1 MSPSLL
7 KPCVAEFIGTFALI
21 FVGVGAIYQNAGLL
35 AVALA
40 HGLTIAVMVSATGA
54 ISGGH
59 LNPAVT
65 FGLLVGGK
73 IDSRKALA
81 YWISQLLGAT
91 AAAFLL
97 LFLFS
102 DLPKALNQA
111 LEGANFEGAGRSIV
125 ESGTPDMIRNGI
137 SFNKAVL
144 IEGVLTFF
152 LVFVVYG
159 TAVDARA
166 PKIGGLAIGL
176 TVALDILFVGPLT
189 GGAMNP
195 ARVFGPAL
203 ASGHWNNHMVY
214 WLGPLLGG
222 GLAGLVYGRY
232 LIKQP

>member
-1 MSPSLL
+1 MTPSLI
-7 KPCVAEFIGTFALI
+7 KACVAEFIGTFTLI

-35 AVALA
+35 AVAFA
-40 HGLTIAVMVSATGA
+40 HGLAIAVMVSATGA

-65 FGLLVGGK
+65 FGVWVGGK
-73 IDSRKALA
+73 IDLARGVA
-81 YWISQLLGAT
+81 YWVAQLLGAT

-97 LFLFS
+97 LYVFAQLPNQVPS
-102 DLPKALNQA
+102 D
-111 LEGANFEGAGRSIV
+111 IV
-125 ESGTPDMIRNGI
+125 AKGTPDLLREGI
-137 SFNKAVL
+137 TSGQGIV

-159 TAVDARA
+159 TAVDGRA

-176 TVALDILFVGPLT
+176 TVTLDILFNGPLT
-189 GGAMNP
+189 GAAMNP

-203 ASGHWNNHMVY
+203 ASGHWTNHLVY
-214 WLGPLLGG
+214 WIGPLAGG

-232 LIKQP
+232 LIKPSPAP